1 MISLITA
8 GPLWTQDSAL
18 SRPTLNGCVFRAE
31 HRGNMQHSCS
41 GTHMHPVESRVRSR
55 FHWCVCFQEAI
66 PECSVTVLECTSN
79 ICLHIVT
86 YDIITVLPRL
96 SRFYDRG
103 SKHPNW
109 HWNLINCPACVTAQQ
124 DTAYPKLICHITSLC
139 FCQICTCSCCSFIS
153 SPLCFFLIGGILS
166 SSPLSLSLFFW
177 CSSHASSVFVFSLRA
192 FCRRWSRELWCC
204 NLTSS
209 SFMYWRT
216 MSMVNCEKLSCPAEK
231 AVTESWDCW
240 WKGNWEKG
248 IVRSVRQVCMYN
260 RGTCLSIP

>member
-1 MISLITA
+1 MI
-8 GPLWTQDSAL
+8 
-18 SRPTLNGCVFRAE
+18 V
-31 HRGNMQHSCS
+31 
-41 GTHMHPVESRVRSR
+41 
-55 FHWCVCFQEAI
+55 
-66 PECSVTVLECTSN
+66 
-79 ICLHIVT
+79 
-86 YDIITVLPRL
+86 
-96 SRFYDRG
+96 G
-103 SKHPNW
+103 SKNPNW
-109 HWNLINCPACVTAQQ
+109 HRNLINCPARVTTQR
-124 DTAYPKLICHITSLC
+124 DTAYSKVICHIASLW

-216 MSMVNCEKLSCPAEK
+216 MSMVNCEKLSCPPEK

-240 WKGNWEKG
+240 RTKVKRKLKEKKKLWVYWQLG
-248 IVRSVRQVCMYN
+248 MYN
-260 RGTCLSIP
+260 RGTCLSIPYCQRSSMRFTDKH